1 MRQQFNTNKMRHK
14 MKLERNLTINVFC
27 LVASFMITWMPYA
40 LVSFAS
46 IFIGP
51 RLGPVVSTVSA
62 MFAKSSLLWSTLFY
76 MFSNKNIKRILIQ
89 MVIQNSNKEINNNN
103 KNNNKNELKIIFKH
117 SFNKN
122 GRMPVLL

>member
-1 MRQQFNTNKMRHK
+1 MRRQQFNTNNRMRHK

-27 LVASFMITWMPYA
+27 LVASFMITWMPFA

-76 MFSNKNIKRILIQ
+76 MFSNKNIKRILFQ
-89 MVIQNSNKEINNNN
+89 MFKLTEKKKKKNKKKMNEIQNKEL
-103 KNNNKNELKIIFKH
+103 NKNEF
-117 SFNKN
+117 KN
-122 GRMPVLL
+122 GRFPVLL